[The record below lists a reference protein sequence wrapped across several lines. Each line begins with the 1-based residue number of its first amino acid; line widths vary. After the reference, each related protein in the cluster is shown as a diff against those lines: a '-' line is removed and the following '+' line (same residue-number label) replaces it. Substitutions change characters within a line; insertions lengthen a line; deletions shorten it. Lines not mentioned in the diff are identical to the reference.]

1 VIDSI
6 SLASLG
12 FPVWLRTAHW
22 VNALFIGFLIRAGIQ
37 IFGALPKLY
46 LNDNATPGTE
56 WLRLTR
62 KKVPTDRLWISL
74 EEEIEVPA
82 ILAQPGGNNL
92 GMGRHWHFFAAIF
105 WIINGLVYIGFLAT
119 SGEWRRLIPTSWSI
133 LPDAGHAA
141 LSYATL
147 HLPSA
152 NTGHLYDPLQQLAYA
167 SVVFVL
173 APLLIATGAAQ
184 SPAIAARFPW
194 YTRLFGGQQGA
205 RSLHFLGMVAFV
217 LFVIV
222 HTALVLISGAGNNLS
237 DITLGQHAHDR
248 TTGVI
253 FAAIIIA
260 TIVAIY
266 GLTSWYSRTRP
277 RDVQRA
283 LGAVVN
289 AVRRGLFLHVTSRQQ
304 YPASAISPVFRINGY
319 PPKTSEYDS
328 LLANGFRD
336 WRLRVVGLVEEPL
349 ELTMDDLRSMPKT
362 NQITKHVCIQGWSA
376 VGEWGGVLLTE
387 LLARCRPLAT
397 ARYLVFRS
405 LQMDASGQPFYES
418 LDVRLARHPQSILAY
433 EFNRR
438 PLPVPHGAPLRLRV
452 ETQLG
457 FKMVKW
463 LREIELVEE
472 YRGIRD
478 GQGGSREDNMYYD
491 AGAGI

>member
-1 VIDSI
+1 VINSI
-6 SLASLG
+6 YLASLG

-22 VNALFIGFLIRAGIQ
+22 VNVLFIGFLIRAGIQ

-46 LNDNATPGTE
+46 LDDDATPGTE

-62 KKVPTDRLWISL
+62 KKVPTDRLWTSL
-74 EEEIEVPA
+74 EEEVEVSA
-82 ILAQPGGNNL
+82 LLAQPGGNNL

-105 WIINGLVYIGFLAT
+105 WVINGVAYVSILAA
-119 SGEWRRLIPTSWSI
+119 SGEWRRRIPTSWSI
-133 LPDAGHAA
+133 VPDAGHAA
-141 LSYATL
+141 ATYATL
-147 HLPSA
+147 HIPSA

-167 SVVFVL
+167 FVVFVL

-194 YTRLFGGQQGA
+194 YTRLFGGRQGA
-205 RSLHFLGMVAFV
+205 RSLRFLGMVAFV
-217 LFVIV
+217 LFVIL

-237 DITLGQHAHDR
+237 DITLGQHAHDH

-253 FAAIIIA
+253 VAAIIIA
-260 TIVAIY
+260 SIVAVY
-266 GLTSWYSRTRP
+266 ALTSWYSRARP
-277 RDVQRA
+277 RSVQRT

-289 AVRRGLFLHVTSRQQ
+289 TVRRGLFLHVTSRQQ
-304 YPASAISPVFRINGY
+304 YPASAISPVFRINGV
-319 PPKTSEYDS
+319 PPTTPEYNG
-328 LLANGFRD
+328 LLADGFRD
-336 WRLRVVGLVEEPL
+336 WRLRIVGLVEQPL
-349 ELTMDDLRSMPKT
+349 ELTMDELRAMSKAT
-362 NQITKHVCIQGWSA
+362 QITKHVCIQGWSA
-376 VGEWGGVLLTE
+376 VGEWGGVSLAE
-387 LLARCRPLAT
+387 LLARCRPLTA

-405 LQMDASGQPFYES
+405 YQMDASGQPFYES

-433 EFNRR
+433 EFNHQ

-472 YRGIRD
+472 YRSVGG
-478 GQGGSREDNMYYD
+478 GQGGSREDNFYYD